1 MKLTLLILTSAS
13 FILGAEFLKRKFSL
27 PSAFTR
33 RAIHIGT
40 AIVAGVAPI
49 FVTKGEI
56 FWVSIIFAIILF
68 IGRAYHLFSAIH
80 SVERH
85 TFGEVYLPLGVA
97 FTALFFLPQNIQA
110 FQFGIFIMG
119 ISDAI
124 GGLVGE
130 KFGKHPLSIFGNKKT
145 MEGSLAFFVVSLV
158 LTAIF
163 VPLISYKL
171 ILVPAIL
178 TLVELCFVYG
188 LDNLVLPIVGA
199 YLIQMLV

>member
-1 MKLTLLILTSAS
+1 MKLALLILTSAS
-13 FILGAEFLKRKFSL
+13 FILGTEFLKRKFSL

-49 FVTKGEI
+49 FVTREEI
-56 FWVSIIFAIILF
+56 FWVSIIFALVLF
-68 IGRAYHLFSAIH
+68 IGRIYNLFSAIH

-85 TFGEVYLPLGVA
+85 TFGEIYLPLGVA
-97 FTALFFLPQNIQA
+97 VTALFFLPQNVQA

-130 KFGKHPLSIFGNKKT
+130 KFCKRVLNIFGNKKT
-145 MEGSLAFFVVSLV
+145 MEGSLAFFVTSLV
-158 LTAIF
+158 LTTIF
-163 VPLISYKL
+163 TPLISYKL
-171 ILVPAIL
+171 ILVPVVL
-178 TLVELCFVYG
+178 TLVELFFVYG
-188 LDNLVLPIVGA
+188 LDNFILPLLGA
-199 YLIQMLV
+199 MLFRVFF

>member
-85 TFGEVYLPLGVA
+85 TFGEIYLPLGVA

-163 VPLISYKL
+163 APLISYKL

>member
-27 PSAFTR
+27 PSVFTR

-56 FWVSIIFAIILF
+56 FWVSIIFALVLF
-68 IGRAYHLFSAIH
+68 IGRIYHLFPAIH
-80 SVERH
+80 SVERN

-130 KFGKHPLSIFGNKKT
+130 KFGKHTLNIFGNKKT

-158 LTAIF
+158 LTAIYA
-163 VPLISYKL
+163 PLISYKL

-188 LDNLVLPIVGA
+188 LDNLILPLVGA
-199 YLIQMLV
+199 LLFRILF

>member
-27 PSAFTR
+27 SSTFTR

-56 FWVSIIFAIILF
+56 FWVSIIFALVLF
-68 IGRAYHLFSAIH
+68 IGRTYHLFSAIH
-80 SVERH
+80 SVERC

-97 FTALFFLPQNIQA
+97 ITALFFLPQNVQA

-130 KFGKHPLSIFGNKKT
+130 KFGKHPLSILGNKKT
-145 MEGSLAFFVVSLV
+145 VEGSLAFFVVSLV

>member
-56 FWVSIIFAIILF
+56 FWVSIIFALVLF
-68 IGRAYHLFSAIH
+68 IGRTYHLFSAIH
-80 SVERH
+80 SVERR

-97 FTALFFLPQNIQA
+97 ITALFFLPQNVQA

-145 MEGSLAFFVVSLV
+145 VEGSLAFFVVSLV

>member
-130 KFGKHPLSIFGNKKT
+130 KFGKHPLNIFGNKKT

-163 VPLISYKL
+163 APLISYKL
-171 ILVPAIL
+171 ILIPAIL

>member
-13 FILGAEFLKRKFSL
+13 FILGTEFLKRKFSL

-49 FVTKGEI
+49 FVTKEEI
-56 FWVSIIFAIILF
+56 FWVSIIFALVLF
-68 IGRAYHLFSAIH
+68 IGRIYNLFSAIH

-85 TFGEVYLPLGVA
+85 TFGEIYLPLGVA
-97 FTALFFLPQNIQA
+97 VTALFFLPQNVQA

-145 MEGSLAFFVVSLV
+145 VEGSLAFFVVSLV

-171 ILVPAIL
+171 IFVTVIL

>member
-145 MEGSLAFFVVSLV
+145 MEGSLAFFVVSLA

-163 VPLISYKL
+163 APLISYKL
-171 ILVPAIL
+171 ILVPVIL

>member
-80 SVERH
+80 SVERY

>member
-68 IGRAYHLFSAIH
+68 IGRSYHLFSAIH

-163 VPLISYKL
+163 SPLISYKL
-171 ILVPAIL
+171 FLIPTIL
-178 TLVELCFVYG
+178 TFVELCFVYG